1 MATKY
6 VGHRGSKGESPEN
19 TLKGMAYGLDQGLA
33 GVEIDVHLSK
43 DGELIV
49 IHDPTVD
56 RTTDGKGLVREMS
69 LAELKSLDA
78 GEGEKIP
85 TLSEVID
92 LVKIKNATLFIELK
106 APGCEEKVIEQILE
120 KEFTENS
127 ILKSFNHRFIKKA
140 KSINP
145 QIQAQC
151 LMYALPIN
159 PVEIIKSCNADGI
172 SISTIHLDKELVKA
186 CHQENFIVTTWNA
199 NDLQALA
206 KFTDMNVDY
215 VCTDFASLIPS
226 MPL

>member
-1 MATKY
+1 MATKF

-19 TLKGMAYGLDQGLA
+19 TLKGISYGLDQGLS
-33 GVEIDVHLSK
+33 GVEIDIHLSK

-49 IHDPTVD
+49 IHDATVD
-56 RTTDGKGLVREMS
+56 RTTNGKGLVQEMS

-106 APGCEEKVIEQILE
+106 APGCEKKVIEQILE
-120 KEFTENS
+120 KKFTESS
-127 ILKSFNHRFIKKA
+127 ILKSFNHHFIKKA
-140 KSINP
+140 KSIDP
-145 QIQAQC
+145 LVKAQC
-151 LMYALPIN
+151 LMYALPLN

-172 SISTIHLDKELVKA
+172 SISTIHLDEELVRA

-199 NDLQALA
+199 NDLKALA
-206 KFTDMNVDY
+206 KFKKMDVDY